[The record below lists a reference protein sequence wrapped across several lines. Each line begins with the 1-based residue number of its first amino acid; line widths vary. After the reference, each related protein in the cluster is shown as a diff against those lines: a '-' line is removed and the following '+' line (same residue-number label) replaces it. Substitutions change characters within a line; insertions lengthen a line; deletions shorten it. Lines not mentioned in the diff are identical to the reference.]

1 MVLENKY
8 KEKNLMDKTNNKR
21 LLKVT
26 RCIGEGLG
34 TCKRC
39 YELKGWNRIWYS
51 FLFKIEGYNGCYC
64 SDCVKAIQKENNK

>member
-1 MVLENKY
+1 MISENKY

-26 RCIGEGLG
+26 RCVGEGLG

-39 YELKGWNRIWYS
+39 YELKGWNRIW
-51 FLFKIEGYNGCYC
+51 C
-64 SDCVKAIQKENNK
+64 